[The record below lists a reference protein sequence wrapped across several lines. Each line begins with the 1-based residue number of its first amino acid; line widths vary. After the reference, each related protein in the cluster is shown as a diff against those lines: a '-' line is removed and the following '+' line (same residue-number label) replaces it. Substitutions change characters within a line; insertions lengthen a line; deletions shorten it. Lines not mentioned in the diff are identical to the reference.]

1 MAGTSFTILPSIKIS
16 PEEILTLP
24 VDILVPA
31 ALENAITR
39 ENADQ
44 IKAKIVLEMANGPTT
59 MEADEILERKGVM
72 VIPDILANSG
82 GVAVSYFE
90 WYQNIHNERW
100 EREDVFEKLREKMEK
115 ASEDVFKTA
124 QEYKVSLRQAAYIV
138 ALKRLSS

>member
-1 MAGTSFTILPSIKIS
+1 MEALGGREIS

-59 MEADEILERKGVM
+59 MEADEILERKGVI